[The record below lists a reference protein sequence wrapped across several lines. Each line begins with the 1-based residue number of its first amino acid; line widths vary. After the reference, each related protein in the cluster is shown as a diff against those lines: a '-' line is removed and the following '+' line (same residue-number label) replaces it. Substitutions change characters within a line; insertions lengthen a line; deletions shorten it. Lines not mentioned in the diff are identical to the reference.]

1 MEAVMIERAF
11 EFLFVLALVA
21 PAAAVL
27 LGVFV
32 LAWPRRRVHGVEHT
46 LRATSQA

>member
-1 MEAVMIERAF
+1 MIERAF

-32 LAWPRRRVHGVEHT
+32 L
-46 LRATSQA
+46 RATSQA